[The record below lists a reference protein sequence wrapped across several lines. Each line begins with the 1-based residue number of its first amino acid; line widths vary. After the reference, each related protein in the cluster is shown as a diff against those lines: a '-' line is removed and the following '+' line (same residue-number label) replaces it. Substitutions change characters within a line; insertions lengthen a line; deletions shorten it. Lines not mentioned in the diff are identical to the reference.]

1 MPGARIDLPARQ
13 PAAAVD
19 LGGIGPPSPQCEC
32 DALPLCYR
40 PIHINNSTAYKQ
52 QLQYSSLIK
61 INTARKIRAVLR
73 NINNN
78 YARYFSRSSARS
90 SLFSVKIFNLC
101 SNSLIVSAKTKDS
114 FSFLS
119 R

>member
-1 MPGARIDLPARQ
+1 M
-13 PAAAVD
+13 D

-40 PIHINNSTAYKQ
+40 PVYINNSTASKQ
-52 QLQYSSLIK
+52 QLQYNSLIK

-73 NINNN
+73 NINND
-78 YARYFSRSSARS
+78 YAYHLSCSSVCS

-114 FSFLS
+114 FSFLLW
-119 R
+119 